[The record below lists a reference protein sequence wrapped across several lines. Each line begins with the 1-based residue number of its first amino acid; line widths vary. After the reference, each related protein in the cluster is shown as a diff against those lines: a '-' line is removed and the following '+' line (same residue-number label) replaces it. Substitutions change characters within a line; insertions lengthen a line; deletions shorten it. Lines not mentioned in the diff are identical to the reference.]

1 MCQLLQQCGVT
12 CKLTFLA
19 LPQFHKRPPPSVAW
33 TQPCLDS
40 SLMHKDDATKI
51 LRKYDIHH
59 DLSTGKEQVK
69 NFSDIGTLDLLQL
82 IYVRTYSWPLKG
94 INLLVSAKQWEPN
107 SRQRW
112 APISEVPFTEVIESI
127 HIQLMMWQTCRHKAS
142 LLHERELV

>member
-12 CKLTFLA
+12 RQLTFLA

-33 TQPCLDS
+33 TKPCLDS
-40 SLMHKDDATKI
+40 SLMHKDDATRI

-69 NFSDIGTLDLLQL
+69 KLFQYRHFGSIAA
-82 IYVRTYSWPLKG
+82 YVRTYSWPVKG
-94 INLLVSAKQWEPN
+94 INLLVSAKPWEPN

-112 APISEVPFTEVIESI
+112 APISEVPFTEAIESI